1 MTVQD
6 DYIEVDENDVVKIE
20 KPGPS
25 TPEPPKVWPEA
36 PAVDGML
43 YGFIDPSD
51 EKTRL
56 VVMTEATWT
65 KMETQRRIT
74 QSRLEILS
82 QENIEMKQGR
92 QPTTGPRIVLPNG

>member
-1 MTVQD
+1 MTLQD
-6 DYIEVDENDVVKIE
+6 DYIEVDENDEVKVE
-20 KPGPS
+20 KPA
-25 TPEPPKVWPEA
+25 PPKLWPEA
-36 PAVDGML
+36 PAADGML

-56 VVMTEATWT
+56 VVMTEATWA